1 MSENLTMKKYKI
13 KKMQKIARKE
23 KRESFR
29 LKIGL
34 LIIILIIAGAI
45 GLYLM
50 RPTDTPIESSPDIPA
65 KNRIAVIETN
75 FGIMEFELHEDEA
88 PITTKNFIDLS
99 KNGFY
104 DGLIFHRVVKG
115 FVIQGGDPTGTGTGG
130 SGETIPDEISPY
142 LKHDSLGVLSMA
154 NSGPNTGS
162 SQFFIT
168 LAPATHLDG
177 KHAIF
182 GRLIKGEDVLM
193 AIGSVEVDQND
204 RPIEDITMRIKI
216 VER

>member
-1 MSENLTMKKYKI
+1 M
-13 KKMQKIARKE
+13 
-23 KRESFR
+23 
-29 LKIGL
+29 
-34 LIIILIIAGAI
+34 
-45 GLYLM
+45 GLYLI
-50 RPTDTPIESSPDIPA
+50 RPTETPPNIPS
-65 KNRIAVIETN
+65 KNRVAVIETN
-75 FGIMEFELHEDEA
+75 AGIMEFELHEDKA

-99 KNGFY
+99 NSGFY
-104 DGLIFHRVVKG
+104 DGVIFHRIVKG

-130 SGETIPDEISPY
+130 SGETIPDEISPD
-142 LKHDSLGVLSMA
+142 LKHDSLGILSMA

-168 LAPATHLDG
+168 LAPASHLDG

-204 RPIEDITMRIKI
+204 RPIEDITMRIEI

>member
-1 MSENLTMKKYKI
+1 MKKYKI
-13 KKMQKIARKE
+13 KKIQKIERKE

-29 LKIGL
+29 LKISL
-34 LIIILIIAGAI
+34 LIIILIIACAA
-45 GLYLM
+45 GLYLIS
-50 RPTDTPIESSPDIPA
+50 PTETPPKIPS
-65 KNRIAVIETN
+65 KNRVAVIETN
-75 FGIMEFELHEDEA
+75 IGIMEFELHEDKT

-99 KNGFY
+99 NSGFY
-104 DGLIFHRVVKG
+104 DGVIFHRIVKG

-130 SGETIPDEISPY
+130 SGETIPDEISPD
-142 LKHDSLGVLSMA
+142 LKHDSLGILSMA

-168 LAPATHLDG
+168 LAPASHLDG

-182 GRLIKGEDVLM
+182 GRLIKGENVLM
-193 AIGSVEVDQND
+193 TIGSVEVDQND

-216 VER
+216 VEG